1 MEKMRISGKIA
12 TEVAL
17 QARKR
22 RPIKLLG
29 ADGALP
35 SAQPS
40 TEHDQGNRA
49 PPRVRKPSPSND
61 QCVAPSPDLESHRQC
76 LRQAFGNTLSDEFVE
91 VMLGKLEA
99 ANVPVAIQKVDE
111 KSYGVGVDGL
121 LGMSF
126 LSRFEVQMANGS
138 IEVRTRRPKK

>member
-1 MEKMRISGKIA
+1 MPDPGGGGRLRSPLRDFDAIPKSFERVPAGGTLMEKMRISGKIA

-91 VMLGKLEA
+91 VMLGKL
-99 ANVPVAIQKVDE
+99 
-111 KSYGVGVDGL
+111 
-121 LGMSF
+121 
-126 LSRFEVQMANGS
+126 
-138 IEVRTRRPKK
+138 